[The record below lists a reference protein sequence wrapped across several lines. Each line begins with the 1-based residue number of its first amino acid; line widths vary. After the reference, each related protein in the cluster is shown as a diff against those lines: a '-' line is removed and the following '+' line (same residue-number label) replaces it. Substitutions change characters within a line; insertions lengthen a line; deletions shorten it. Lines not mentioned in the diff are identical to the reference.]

1 MAPNDTTNSAEGNED
16 GGSGGNDADSQAP
29 LSKEEESIASI
40 ICNLIPKYQDQSG
53 GASMETDEP
62 AGAGGEF
69 NTSILVQVPQL
80 TFIDGNIQGQSS
92 NPTNKP
98 APLPKEPQLSTEFTV
113 KQAQIEKSK
122 IEDAAAKKKIGRPV
136 RGMAQKKSI
145 AQHYFEPYTRGV
157 QFFIKSF
164 LGGPDKPQVFPHPL
178 PLKRKTHNIGLKNVL
193 SLSSSNWMTSVG

>member
-62 AGAGGEF
+62 AGAGG
-69 NTSILVQVPQL
+69 
-80 TFIDGNIQGQSS
+80 QSS

-122 IEDAAAKKKIGRPV
+122 IEDAAAKEENWASGERDGSEEIDCPTLFRAIHQ
-136 RGMAQKKSI
+136 RGSVL
-145 AQHYFEPYTRGV
+145 H
-157 QFFIKSF
+157 
-164 LGGPDKPQVFPHPL
+164 QVFPWW
-178 PLKRKTHNIGLKNVL
+178 
-193 SLSSSNWMTSVG
+193 S

>member
-29 LSKEEESIASI
+29 LSKEEGSIASI
-40 ICNLIPKYQDQSG
+40 ICNLIPKFQDQSG
-53 GASMETDEP
+53 GPLMETDEP

-80 TFIDGNIQGQSS
+80 TFIDGTIQGQSS
-92 NPTNKP
+92 NPTTKP
-98 APLPKEPQLSTEFTV
+98 APLPKELQLSTEFTV
-113 KQAQIEKSK
+113 KQAQTEKSK
-122 IEDAAAKKKIGRPV
+122 IKDAAAKKKVERPV

-145 AQHYFEPYTRGV
+145 AQHFEPYTRGV

-164 LGGPDKPQVFPHPL
+164 LSGPDKPQVFPHPL
-178 PLKRKTHNIGLKNVL
+178 PLKRKTHNIGLKSVL
-193 SLSSSNWMTSVG
+193 SLSSSNWMD

>member
-62 AGAGGEF
+62 AGAG
-69 NTSILVQVPQL
+69 
-80 TFIDGNIQGQSS
+80 GQSS